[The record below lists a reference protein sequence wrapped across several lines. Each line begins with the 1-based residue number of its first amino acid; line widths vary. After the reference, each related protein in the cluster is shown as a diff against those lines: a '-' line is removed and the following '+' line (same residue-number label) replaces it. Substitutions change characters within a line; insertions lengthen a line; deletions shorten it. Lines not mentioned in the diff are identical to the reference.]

1 MMGGRPGPHQTPSLG
16 HSNYIIASAHTALV
30 HNQYLPVTPIGWSH
44 LLFTNQRRPLVPEP
58 MERRRIMRAFT
69 ELTLTS

>member
-30 HNQYLPVTPIGWSH
+30 HNQYLPTQPIGWPIILS
-44 LLFTNQRRPLVPEP
+44 TNGGRPLVPEP
-58 MERRRIMRAFT
+58 MERGRIMRA
-69 ELTLTS
+69 LRS